1 MALKSKPSGGSTYPT
16 EKSDEMLQTAFG
28 FYRQRKSRC
37 REGDGRWKN
46 FSNCVEFSSAMPPR
60 GRNKPSENKMQSYRE
75 RNNIDDEGEDHHHHL
90 YKMTRWCLRE
100 PGHTASPSCLPC
112 TAPITAPGSRPPLLT
127 CPLSSARGSRGVNTG
142 VWSTGSC
149 SALLLSTPKGTGIPV
164 ALRRTHEW

>member
-60 GRNKPSENKMQSYRE
+60 GRNKPSENKMQSHRE

-112 TAPITAPGSRPPLLT
+112 TAPITAPGSRPPFWRA
-127 CPLSSARGSRGVNTG
+127 LSLQCQGQPRSEHWGVVNRQLF
-142 VWSTGSC
+142 C
-149 SALLLSTPKGTGIPV
+149 SPV
-164 ALRRTHEW
+164 VNS